1 MSFWPFVLL
10 QMVIFVGLVTVL
22 RLVLSR
28 NLTKATARLQGL
40 SAEYSRRHE
49 ELKERLGAAET
60 QYQEQVTRAKTE
72 SEQLIL
78 QARQEGES
86 SRTKLLDDARR
97 ESEKIMQ
104 QGLQSRDALL
114 QELHERT
121 EHRAIERACEL
132 ISEALPA
139 QLRQEIHTHWLE
151 ELIHNGLMDLK
162 PLDTPETVQE
172 AKAVSAFPLTAQQQS
187 LLRAKLKS
195 KLGREIPLTES
206 VDPALVAGLTITI
219 GNLVMDGSL
228 ASRIQQAAR
237 HAQNAT

>member
-10 QMVIFVGLVTVL
+10 QLVIFVGLVTIL

-28 NLTKATARLQGL
+28 HLTEATGRLQGL

-49 ELKERLGAAET
+49 ELKERLGAAEV

-72 SEQLIL
+72 SEQLI
-78 QARQEGES
+78 QRARQDAES

-97 ESEKIMQ
+97 ESEKIVQ
-104 QGLQSRDALL
+104 QGMESRDALL
-114 QELHERT
+114 RELHERT

-132 ISEALPA
+132 IYEVLPK
-139 QLRQEIHTHWLE
+139 QLRQEIHTRWLD
-151 ELIHNGLMDLK
+151 ELIRNGFMELK
-162 PLDTPETVQE
+162 PLDTQETVQE
-172 AKAVSAFPLTAQQQS
+172 VQVVSAFPLTAEQQS
-187 LLRAKLKS
+187 LIRTRLKS
-195 KLGREIPLTES
+195 KMGREIPLTEA
-206 VDPALVAGLTITI
+206 VDPGLVAGLTITI
-219 GNLVMDGSL
+219 GNLVMDGSV